1 MSDSKLY
8 VLSAREDQELAGSFL
23 ALAKPRL
30 KNVKNH
36 NFTWWDPSSLLPGEE
51 RKSEINT
58 HLADADYVILLLSP
72 DFLASLREE
81 DAPKISDS
89 YAKLL
94 PVMLVDVPLDRS
106 MEFFGIDDRQIYCGD
121 TAEQR
126 SYVSLDNAYQRN
138 RFVDGFIGRMIRR
151 IEDKGGYQ

>member
-1 MSDSKLY
+1 MSATKLY
-8 VLSAREDQELAGSFL
+8 VLNARQDQEVADSFL
-23 ALAKPRL
+23 ALVKPRL

-36 NFTWWDPSSLLPGEE
+36 NFVWWTPSSLLPGEE

-58 HLADADYVILLLSP
+58 HLADADYVLLLLSP
-72 DFLASLREE
+72 DFLASLRDE

-121 TAEQR
+121 TVEPR
-126 SYVSLDNAYQRN
+126 SYVSLDSAYQRN
-138 RFVDGFIGRMIRR
+138 RFVDGFVSRMIRR
-151 IEDKGGYQ
+151 IEGGGGWR

>member
-8 VLSAREDQELAGSFL
+8 ILNAREDQELAGSFL
-23 ALAKPRL
+23 ALAEPRL
-30 KNVKNH
+30 KSVKNH
-36 NFTWWDPSSLLPGEE
+36 NFTWWAPSSLLPGEE
-51 RKSEINT
+51 RHTQIDGR
-58 HLADADYVILLLSP
+58 LAEADYVILLLSP

-106 MEFFGIDDRQIYCGD
+106 MEFFGIDDRQIYCGI
-121 TAEQR
+121 TAEPR
-126 SYVSLDNAYQRN
+126 SYVSLDSAYQRN

>member
-1 MSDSKLY
+1 MSATKLY
-8 VLSAREDQELAGSFL
+8 VLNAHQDQELVDSFL
-23 ALAKPRL
+23 ALVKPRL

-36 NFTWWDPSSLLPGEE
+36 NFVWWDPSSLLPGEE

-72 DFLASLREE
+72 DFLAYLRDE

-121 TAEQR
+121 TTEQR
-126 SYVSLDNAYQRN
+126 SYVSLDSAYQRN

-151 IEDKGGYQ
+151 IDDKGGYQ